1 MTPPAKG
8 AKGYKRVRWLKTA
21 YFIGFRNGQVWKVA
35 CKKLAIRC
43 KRFEDGKKAGVGR
56 LETVLVVLGR
66 FAMVMDGIGAQVR
79 GRDLQ
84 SCGQF
89 RQGLSK
95 S

>member
-1 MTPPAKG
+1 M
-8 AKGYKRVRWLKTA
+8 
-21 YFIGFRNGQVWKVA
+21 A

-79 GRDLQ
+79 GRVIWDRLVL
-84 SCGQF
+84 
-89 RQGLSK
+89 RTRLM
-95 S
+95 